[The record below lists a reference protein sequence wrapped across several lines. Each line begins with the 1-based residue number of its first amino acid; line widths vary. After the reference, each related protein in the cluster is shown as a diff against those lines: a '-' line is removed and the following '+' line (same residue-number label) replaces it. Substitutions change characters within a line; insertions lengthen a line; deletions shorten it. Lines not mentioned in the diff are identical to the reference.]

1 MPENALPGAIVSDS
15 AEYTVILA
23 NGSFPRRKCLLET
36 LHAAARIVCC
46 DGAAAKLLRA
56 GLEPDLVVGDL
67 DSLDPA
73 LRRRFKKCLVHESE
87 QETNDLSKA
96 FRACMARG
104 WRNIVILG
112 AGGRRE
118 DHLLGNAS
126 LLPVFA
132 AAGADVRMETDH
144 GTFIP
149 VLSSATFKRPAG
161 TKVSIF
167 SFHPDMPVTAS
178 GLQYPLDKLRLP
190 YWWCGTLNETAAPE
204 FSLTFDGRAP
214 LLLYFPRGIR
224 RKS

>member
-1 MPENALPGAIVSDS
+1 MGGS
-15 AEYTVILA
+15 ADYTVILA

-36 LHAAARIVCC
+36 LRAAARIVCC
-46 DGAAAKLLRA
+46 DGAAANLLRA

-73 LRRRFKKCLVHESE
+73 LKKRFGKRLVHESE

-104 WRNIVILG
+104 WKSIVILG

-126 LLPVFA
+126 LLPMFA
-132 AAGADVRMETDH
+132 ATDADVRMETDY
-144 GTFIP
+144 GTFLP
-149 VLSSATFKRPAG
+149 VLKSASFRRPVG

-167 SFHPDMPVTAS
+167 SFHPEMPVTAT
-178 GLQYPLDKLRLP
+178 GLVYSLDKLRLP
-190 YWWCGTLNETAAPE
+190 FWWCGTLNKTNAPE

-214 LLLYFPRGIR
+214 LLLYFPR
-224 RKS
+224 

>member
-1 MPENALPGAIVSDS
+1 MSGS
-15 AEYTVILA
+15 ADYTVILA

-36 LHAAARIVCC
+36 LCAAGRIVCC

-73 LRRRFKKCLVHESE
+73 LRKRFKKRLVHESE

-118 DHLLGNAS
+118 DHLLGNIS
-126 LLPVFA
+126 LLPLF
-132 AAGADVRMETDH
+132 AAGADVRMETDY
-144 GTFIP
+144 GTFLP
-149 VLSSATFKRPAG
+149 VLKSASFRRPAG

-167 SFHPDMPVTAS
+167 SFHPEMPVTAT
-178 GLQYPLDKLRLP
+178 GLKYPLDMLRLP
-190 YWWCGTLNETAAPE
+190 FWWCGTLNETTAPE
-204 FSLTFDGRAP
+204 FSLAFDGRAP
-214 LLLYFPRGIR
+214 LLLYFPR
-224 RKS
+224 

>member
-1 MPENALPGAIVSDS
+1 MSGS
-15 AEYTVILA
+15 AQYTVILA
-23 NGSFPRRKCLLET
+23 NGSFPRRKCLLDM

-46 DGAAAKLLRA
+46 DGAASALLRA

-67 DSLDPA
+67 DSLEPV
-73 LRRRFKKCLVHESE
+73 LKKRFGKRLIHESE

-104 WRNIVILG
+104 WRDIVILG

-126 LLPVFA
+126 LLPMFA
-132 AAGADVRMETDH
+132 AAGADVRMETDY
-144 GTFIP
+144 GTFLP
-149 VLSSATFKRPAG
+149 VLKSASFRRPAG

-167 SFHPDMPVTAS
+167 SFHPEMPVTAS
-178 GLQYPLDKLRLP
+178 GMKYPLDKLRLP
-190 YWWCGTLNETAAPE
+190 FWWSGTLNETVAPE

-214 LLLYFPRGIR
+214 LLLYFPR
-224 RKS
+224 

>member
-1 MPENALPGAIVSDS
+1 MGGSGQ
-15 AEYTVILA
+15 YTVILA

-36 LHAAARIVCC
+36 LRTASRIVCC
-46 DGAAAKLLRA
+46 DGAASALLRA

-73 LRRRFKKCLVHESE
+73 LKKRFGKRLVHESE

-104 WRNIVILG
+104 WKTIVILG

-126 LLPVFA
+126 LLPLFA
-132 AAGADVRMETDH
+132 AAGADVRMETDY
-144 GTFIP
+144 GTFLP
-149 VLSSATFKRPAG
+149 VLKSASFRRPAG

-167 SFHPDMPVTAS
+167 SFHPEMPVTAT
-178 GLQYPLDKLRLP
+178 GLVYPLDKLRLP
-190 YWWCGTLNETAAPE
+190 FWWCGTLNETNAPE
-204 FSLTFDGRAP
+204 FSLAFDGRAP
-214 LLLYFPRGIR
+214 LLLYFPR
-224 RKS
+224 

>member
-1 MPENALPGAIVSDS
+1 MPENVVAGAIVSES

-46 DGAAAKLLRA
+46 DGAASNLLRA
-56 GLEPDLVVGDL
+56 GLEPDLIVGDF

-73 LRRRFKKCLVHESE
+73 LRKRFKTHLVHESE

-104 WRNIVILG
+104 WRSIVILG

-118 DHLLGNAS
+118 DHLLGNIS
-126 LLPVFA
+126 LLPLFA
-132 AAGADVRMETDH
+132 AAGAEVRMETDF
-144 GTFIP
+144 GTFLP

-167 SFHPDMPVTAS
+167 SFHPEMPVTAS
-178 GLQYPLDKLRLP
+178 GLKYPLDKLRLP
-190 YWWCGTLNETAAPE
+190 FWWCGTLNETDAPE

-214 LLLYFPRGIR
+214 LLLYFPR
-224 RKS
+224 

>member
-1 MPENALPGAIVSDS
+1 MSGS
-15 AEYTVILA
+15 ADYTVILA

-36 LHAAARIVCC
+36 LRAAGRIVCC
-46 DGAAAKLLRA
+46 DGAASALLRA

-73 LRRRFKKCLVHESE
+73 LKKRFGKRLVHESE

-126 LLPVFA
+126 LLANYA
-132 AAGADVRMETDH
+132 AAGADVRMETDY
-144 GTFIP
+144 GTFLP
-149 VLSSATFKRPAG
+149 VLKSASFRRPAG

-178 GLQYPLDKLRLP
+178 GLKYPLDNLRLP
-190 YWWCGTLNETAAPE
+190 FWWCGTLNETTAPE
-204 FSLTFDGRAP
+204 FTLAFDGRVP
-214 LLLYFPRGIR
+214 LLLYFPR
-224 RKS
+224 